1 MHSRKGGT
9 KMTTNEMATREE
21 TKIMTN
27 GRGKGLI
34 ATGLLVTGGLI
45 GATLGILYA
54 PRSGRETREEI
65 RHSAEGL
72 AKKAKGQYDGACQRI
87 VNMAGRQKESIIVK
101 KEKLK
106 KALECGVEA
115 LK

>member
-1 MHSRKGGT
+1 M
-9 KMTTNEMATREE
+9 NEMATGEE
-21 TKIMTN
+21 TKIMRN
-27 GRGKGLI
+27 GRGKGLM
-34 ATGLLVTGGLI
+34 ATGFLVAGGLV
-45 GATLGILYA
+45 GATLGVLYA

-65 RHSAEGL
+65 RRSAEGL
-72 AKKAKGQYDGACQRI
+72 AKKAKVQYDGAYQS
-87 VNMAGRQKESIIVK
+87 VANLAGRQKEAIIVK